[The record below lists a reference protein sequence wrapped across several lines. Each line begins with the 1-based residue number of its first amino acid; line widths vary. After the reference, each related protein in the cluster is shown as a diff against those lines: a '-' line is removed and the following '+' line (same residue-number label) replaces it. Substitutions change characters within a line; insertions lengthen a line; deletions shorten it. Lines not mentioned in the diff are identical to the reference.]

1 MRTAAG
7 TLRSGRTGVALC
19 SPAPEEPVS
28 MAESSLR
35 SRDARRVLVYAPMG
49 QAPGGHELSSHLW
62 VAERLAGLLG
72 MSYGGIGRDTE
83 SPPQGEGHVGP
94 LPPLNYRA

>member
-1 MRTAAG
+1 
-7 TLRSGRTGVALC
+7 
-19 SPAPEEPVS
+19 

-35 SRDARRVLVYAPMG
+35 SRDARRMLVYAPMG
-49 QAPGGHELSSHLW
+49 LAPGGHELASHLW

-83 SPPQGEGHVGP
+83 RRPQGE
-94 LPPLNYRA
+94 R